1 MFKFPWN
8 EPAKPDPT
16 EIKYVITS
24 QQKVLDTQKKTINS
38 LHAENKRLIG
48 IIEKLLEREEKES
61 EVPDTEEPKWVY

>member
-1 MFKFPWN
+1 MIKWPWS
-8 EPAKPDPT
+8 EPVKPDPT

-48 IIEKLLEREEKES
+48 IIEKLLEEVGSNEIPDPDREG
-61 EVPDTEEPKWVY
+61 